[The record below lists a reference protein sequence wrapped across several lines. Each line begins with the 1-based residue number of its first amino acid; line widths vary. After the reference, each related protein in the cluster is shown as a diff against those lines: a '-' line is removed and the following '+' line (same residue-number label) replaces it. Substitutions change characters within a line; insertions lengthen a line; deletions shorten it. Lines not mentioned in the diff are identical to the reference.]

1 MDKVIL
7 DRIIEE
13 KKELFFKIS
22 GDIWEFAETRFQE
35 FKSSELLCAAL
46 EKEGFSVS
54 RGIAGMPTAFMA
66 SFGKGAPVIA
76 ILGEYDAL
84 SGMSQKSGS
93 ANKEAITTGDNGHGC
108 GHNLLGVGSLAA
120 IIAVKKFIEENDV
133 QGTVRYYG
141 CPAEEGGSG
150 KAFMARSGV
159 FDDVDAALTWHP
171 FSHNAVLS
179 TEFLANYQVYYKFHG
194 KSAHAASSPHVG
206 RSALDAVELMNVG
219 VNYLREHIIPEARV
233 HYAVTNTGG
242 KSPNVVQAEAEVLY
256 LMRAPKVDQVQEI
269 YERIC
274 NIARGAALMSGTECE
289 IVFEK
294 ACSNYIPN
302 MTVEKLL
309 YANLL
314 DVGIQQY
321 DEVERLFAKNIKAT
335 LSEEDINNDL
345 NMAQQFMGGKR
356 QEILDELKEKDLPD
370 LILPYT
376 HASALLPGSS
386 DVGDVSWVVP
396 TAQLAIACSVL
407 GTPMHS
413 WQMVAQGNTSI
424 AHKGMITAGKVLAR
438 SVVDLLLAP
447 NKVIEAKMEL
457 KKTLNGKKYVSPIP
471 PEVEPNIN

>member
-1 MDKVIL
+1 MDKVRL
-7 DRIIEE
+7 ERIIEK
-13 KKELFFKIS
+13 KKELFIEIS
-22 GDIWEFAETRFQE
+22 GKIWEAAETRFQE
-35 FKSSELLCAAL
+35 FKSTEFLCDVL
-46 EKEGFSVS
+46 EREGFSIT
-54 RGIAGMPTAFMA
+54 RDIAGMPTAFMA
-66 SFGKGAPVIA
+66 SFGKGTPVVA

-84 SGMSQKSGS
+84 SGMSQKGGI
-93 ANKEAITTGDNGHGC
+93 ATKEALIEDGNGHGC
-108 GHNLLGVGSLAA
+108 GHNLLGVGSLAGV
-120 IIAVKKFIEENDV
+120 IAVKNFIEENDV

-150 KAFMARSGV
+150 KAFMARAGI

-171 FSHNAVLS
+171 FSHNAIWS

-194 KSAHAASSPHVG
+194 KSAHAAASPHVG

-233 HYAVTNTGG
+233 HYAITNTGG

-256 LMRAPKVDQVQEI
+256 LMRAPRVDQVQEI

-274 NIARGAALMSGTECE
+274 NIARGAALMSGTDCE

-302 MTVEKLL
+302 MTIEKLL

-314 DVGIQQY
+314 DVGVQQY
-321 DEVERLFAKNIKAT
+321 DEGERLFAKKIKAT

-345 NMAQQFMGGKR
+345 HMAQQFMGGKQ
-356 QEILDELKEKDLPD
+356 QELLAELKEKDISD
-370 LILPYT
+370 LILPYK
-376 HASALLPGSS
+376 HASALMPGSS

-396 TAQLAIACSVL
+396 TAQLAVACSVL

-424 AHKGMITAGKVLAR
+424 AHKGMLAAGKVLAR
-438 SVVDLLLAP
+438 SAIDILLAP
-447 NKVIEAKMEL
+447 NIVKEAKMEL
-457 KKTLNGKKYVSPIP
+457 QKTLNGKKYASPIP
-471 PEVEPNIN
+471 PEVKPNIQ

>member
-1 MDKVIL
+1 
-7 DRIIEE
+7 
-13 KKELFFKIS
+13 
-22 GDIWEFAETRFQE
+22 
-35 FKSSELLCAAL
+35 
-46 EKEGFSVS
+46 
-54 RGIAGMPTAFMA
+54 
-66 SFGKGAPVIA
+66 
-76 ILGEYDAL
+76 
-84 SGMSQKSGS
+84 
-93 ANKEAITTGDNGHGC
+93 
-108 GHNLLGVGSLAA
+108 
-120 IIAVKKFIEENDV
+120 
-133 QGTVRYYG
+133 
-141 CPAEEGGSG
+141 
-150 KAFMARSGV
+150 
-159 FDDVDAALTWHP
+159 
-171 FSHNAVLS
+171 
-179 TEFLANYQVYYKFHG
+179 
-194 KSAHAASSPHVG
+194 
-206 RSALDAVELMNVG
+206 
-219 VNYLREHIIPEARV
+219 
-233 HYAVTNTGG
+233 
-242 KSPNVVQAEAEVLY
+242 
-256 LMRAPKVDQVQEI
+256 MRAPKVDQVQEI

-302 MTVEKLL
+302 MTIEKLL

-321 DEVERLFAKNIKAT
+321 DEVERLFAKKIKAT

-345 NMAQQFMGGKR
+345 NMAQQFMGGKK

-370 LILPYT
+370 VILPYT

-424 AHKGMITAGKVLAR
+424 AHKGMITAGKVMAR

-457 KKTLNGKKYVSPIP
+457 KKTLDGKKYVSPIP